1 MLLKLITVLLLIL
14 SLNIYSYDSVPSL
27 PQITSDSGLQFKER
41 MEFLDDLRLRDS
53 AEFRKNLRYLESETG
68 NFNNIER
75 DYFHLL
81 QAFSI
86 ALTGDF
92 DTAQQHIQ
100 SLINRSETVN
110 KTLRFRAKS
119 LSMNLY
125 SVSKNFANASELT
138 AELIRELPL
147 VEDERAVAQTLS
159 NLALFYNK
167 IGKPEHSLQIYNDFS
182 ARVKAPLLKCRL
194 KPAYV
199 RAVILSENNHL
210 RELSN
215 VIDLVDEAI
224 SLCSDV
230 GDFIPETLLQAERIK
245 VLNQQR
251 RFDEATHNF
260 HKVSYIANS
269 TNYLVAINYINV
281 AIAETKLL
289 QSDPLSAIE
298 FASKALSGP
307 ENLSL
312 NYPLVDAHK
321 ILHEAYKALNQPEK
335 ALSHFEEYFRLEQ
348 THRQEKAESILAYNL
363 AHSLFEI
370 NNQRIQLLDKDNELL
385 TLERNL
391 YQQQAENRYLL
402 LLLIGSLSLI
412 LGLLTYRGLTRSKRY
427 RKMAEFDQLTGI
439 SNRYHFTEQAQRE
452 IAHCIRAQRP
462 VALIL
467 FDLDHFKNINDRFG
481 HAAGD
486 WTLRQVVLSCRNFIR
501 HSDIFGRI
509 GGEEFVVLLTDCTAE
524 QASMLAEI
532 CRTALADIDTSG
544 YQQQFK
550 VTASFGVADSNQA
563 GYDLSAL
570 LAAADAAMYQAK
582 QQGRNQVY
590 CPATADGARAC

>member
-1 MLLKLITVLLLIL
+1 MALAKAILSALFSLVVLSVQANVDSISEQLRELDELRLKNRAEFTDRLASLKASTNDQQISEHDKHKLSLLSAWDLARKGDFNQALQLAEEIEQRADRQLAIRASSLIVNIHTLSFKYIDAFAGVEKLLSYAVSINDEHLYYQTIGQVILLYSKIERYEQIQQLISHGLKITRDTTLRCRLQALGLQSLYHSVPFNEYQQTFNETSELCEATTEAMFNLLIIRNHMFYL
-14 SLNIYSYDSVPSL
+14 LEQQQAAAALAFYQQYYSQVE
-27 PQITSDSGLQFKER
+27 QINYPILTAGFNAAA
-41 MEFLDDLRLRDS
+41 
-53 AEFRKNLRYLESETG
+53 AEA
-68 NFNNIER
+68 
-75 DYFHLL
+75 LL
-81 QAFSI
+81 QQGELA
-86 ALTGDF
+86 A
-92 DTAQQHIQ
+92 
-100 SLINRSETVN
+100 
-110 KTLRFRAKS
+110 
-119 LSMNLY
+119 
-125 SVSKNFANASELT
+125 ASELAQR
-138 AELIRELPL
+138 AEQSLPG
-147 VEDERAVAQTLS
+147 DRNDPAVLS
-159 NLALFYNK
+159 TY
-167 IGKPEHSLQIYNDFS
+167 
-182 ARVKAPLLKCRL
+182 RVL
-194 KPAYV
+194 
-199 RAVILSENNHL
+199 
-210 RELSN
+210 
-215 VIDLVDEAI
+215 
-224 SLCSDV
+224 
-230 GDFIPETLLQAERIK
+230 TLLAQAERNFDNLLRYSEK
-245 VLNQQR
+245 R
-251 RFDEATHNF
+251 RDTE
-260 HKVSYIANS
+260 
-269 TNYLVAINYINV
+269 L
-281 AIAETKLL
+281 AIAR
-289 QSDPLSAIE
+289 
-298 FASKALSGP
+298 
-307 ENLSL
+307 
-312 NYPLVDAHK
+312 
-321 ILHEAYKALNQPEK
+321 EK
-335 ALSHFEEYFRLEQ
+335 ASQ
-348 THRQEKAESILAYNL
+348 QLAYQL
-363 AHSLFEI
+363 ASGEARLKE
-370 NNQRIQLLDKDNELL
+370 QRIQLLDKDNELL

-391 YQQQAENRYLL
+391 YQQQAENRYLM

-452 IAHCIRAQRP
+452 IAHCIRAKRP

-590 CPATADGARAC
+590 CPATADGAV

>member
-1 MLLKLITVLLLIL
+1 MFYLLEQQQAAAALAFYQQYYSQVEQINYPIL
-14 SLNIYSYDSVPSL
+14 TAGFNAAA
-27 PQITSDSGLQFKER
+27 
-41 MEFLDDLRLRDS
+41 
-53 AEFRKNLRYLESETG
+53 AEA
-68 NFNNIER
+68 
-75 DYFHLL
+75 LL
-81 QAFSI
+81 QQGELA
-86 ALTGDF
+86 A
-92 DTAQQHIQ
+92 
-100 SLINRSETVN
+100 
-110 KTLRFRAKS
+110 
-119 LSMNLY
+119 
-125 SVSKNFANASELT
+125 ASELAQR
-138 AELIRELPL
+138 AEQSLPG
-147 VEDERAVAQTLS
+147 DRNDPAVLS
-159 NLALFYNK
+159 TY
-167 IGKPEHSLQIYNDFS
+167 
-182 ARVKAPLLKCRL
+182 RVL
-194 KPAYV
+194 
-199 RAVILSENNHL
+199 
-210 RELSN
+210 
-215 VIDLVDEAI
+215 
-224 SLCSDV
+224 
-230 GDFIPETLLQAERIK
+230 TLLAQAERNFDNLLRYSEK
-245 VLNQQR
+245 R
-251 RFDEATHNF
+251 RDTE
-260 HKVSYIANS
+260 
-269 TNYLVAINYINV
+269 L
-281 AIAETKLL
+281 AIAR
-289 QSDPLSAIE
+289 
-298 FASKALSGP
+298 
-307 ENLSL
+307 
-312 NYPLVDAHK
+312 
-321 ILHEAYKALNQPEK
+321 EK
-335 ALSHFEEYFRLEQ
+335 ASQ
-348 THRQEKAESILAYNL
+348 QLAYQL
-363 AHSLFEI
+363 ASGEARLKE
-370 NNQRIQLLDKDNELL
+370 QRIQLLDKDNELL

-452 IAHCIRAQRP
+452 IAHCIRAKRP

-509 GGEEFVVLLTDCTAE
+509 GGEEFVILLTDCTAE

-590 CPATADGARAC
+590 CPATADGAA